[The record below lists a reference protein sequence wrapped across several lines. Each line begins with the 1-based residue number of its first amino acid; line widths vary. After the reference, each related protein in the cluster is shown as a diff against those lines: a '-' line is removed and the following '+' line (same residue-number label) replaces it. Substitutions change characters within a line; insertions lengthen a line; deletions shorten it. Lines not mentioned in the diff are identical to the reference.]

1 MAKTPPFSVCYEY
14 CVGGGGTNENG
25 IIVVNTEYES
35 ADAIPVFTKTGE
47 VAKKLNDVHCGVFK
61 VSFKES
67 EYNGVSTA
75 LIFQTTWW
83 GPTNNAT
90 ENCYQ
95 LMYECNG
102 LFRIREEIT
111 ITVFKTLAWK
121 AIDISNKKTVINNRA
136 DDESYPTTLAVKK
149 FVDAHTSNGD
159 IHVTLEDKQ
168 KWNDK
173 YTKEEV
179 NSKFALNEN
188 GIIDVEYE
196 SDAWQITF
204 GELIKKIEYYDANGH
219 SVDLSDPQVREK
231 LHTGIY
237 RIKVKSNSKVNW
249 DYDFDTDVETY
260 DISNSY
266 SEVILIQTVNGYDT
280 VENEI
285 THIANGMT
293 EVRQVVLSELNNSL
307 KNRVARIKKDG
318 SLLVTPVW
326 EDKFAE
332 FEVKGWKVS
341 DINDPYIGGSDEY
354 AYPNVKAVTDYV
366 KNFGGN
372 PIINTAEGSVIN
384 ITDSA
389 NAELKGLKIFG
400 KTTQEGEPSIE
411 NPQPLVNVGDGG
423 GVVTKVYG
431 KNLFNISSY
440 DALNKQADDSYSNK
454 VKTNT
459 ATRYPLSLPYGSY
472 TISYDLKCPTGKNA
486 RIQIILK
493 DGTTIED
500 YKVSTG
506 EFIHFKK
513 SFNGAPESWRFNY
526 GASCETDT
534 LFIKNMQLEVGSV
547 VTEYE
552 PYKEHQSFT
561 LNTPNGL
568 AGVPVASGG
577 NYTDENGQQWICDE
591 IDLARGKYVQRIGK
605 IEEYSNEEIA
615 LPYISTTG
623 ELSVGATVMYVLEEP
638 IETDLELTEDEIAQ
652 YKALTT
658 NKPVTNV
665 FNDADAHMKLDYVAD
680 TKNYIDNKFANIE
693 NAILSLG
700 GNV

>member
-179 NSKFALNEN
+179 NSKFALIEN
-188 GIIDVEYE
+188 GIIEVKETVVGNLNNILVYDKNGNVATDIENIHTGTFRLFVKYEDENPDVIFIQPDGYLLMEQRVMTFDGMGGNEIVQTILMNNQLYTRVTGDLNFLVGEFGEFAAIDLTPVDTLE
-196 SDAWQITF
+196 SD
-204 GELIKKIEYYDANGH
+204 DANAP
-219 SVDLSDPQVREK
+219 LS
-231 LHTGIY
+231 
-237 RIKVKSNSKVNW
+237 
-249 DYDFDTDVETY
+249 
-260 DISNSY
+260 
-266 SEVILIQTVNGYDT
+266 
-280 VENEI
+280 
-285 THIANGMT
+285 ANMG
-293 EVRQVVLSELNNSL
+293 RELNE
-307 KNRVARIKKDG
+307 KKENT
-318 SLLVTPVW
+318 SN
-326 EDKFAE
+326 K
-332 FEVKGWKVS
+332 S
-341 DINDPYIGGSDEY
+341 DVIDDTANDRN
-354 AYPNVKAVTDYV
+354 YPTTKAVKDYV
-366 KNFGGN
+366 DTSAELNT
-372 PIINTAEGSVIN
+372 IVNTAEGSAIN

-389 NAELKGLKIFG
+389 NAKLKGLKICG
-400 KTTQEGEPSIE
+400 KTTQAAEPSVE
-411 NPQPLVNVGDGG
+411 NPQPLVSVGDGG
-423 GVVTKVYG
+423 SVEIKVYDERV
-431 KNLFNISSY
+431 FNP
-440 DALNKQADDSYSNK
+440 N
-454 VKTNT
+454 VK
-459 ATRYPLSLPYGSY
+459 P
-472 TISYDLKCPTGKNA
+472 
-486 RIQIILK
+486 Q
-493 DGTTIED
+493 
-500 YKVSTG
+500 
-506 EFIHFKK
+506 
-513 SFNGAPESWRFNY
+513 
-526 GASCETDT
+526 T
-534 LFIKNMQLEVGSV
+534 L
-547 VTEYE
+547 
-552 PYKEHQSFT
+552 T

-568 AGVPVASGG
+568 PGVPVTSGG

-591 IDLARGKYVQRIGK
+591 IDLARGKYVQRVSKYINTGTSMTINAIAMNTDKGLVRWNTTIPVNSVNYSALSNCFKHAAQWDDVVSYPYYVVSNGKQLYFSVNATDIG
-605 IEEYSNEEIA
+605 SNANNTLDELKTLVNNWIA
-615 LPYISTTG
+615 KTFSEDKPLIVYYA
-623 ELSVGATVMYVLEEP
+623 LAEP
-638 IETDLELTEDEIAQ
+638 IETDLNLTDEEIAQ

-658 NKPVTNV
+658 HKPVTNIY
-665 FNDADAHMKLDYVAD
+665 NDADAHMKVDYVAD
-680 TKNYIDNKFANIE
+680 PKNYIDNKFANIE